1 MNRGKYIVLEGPEGV
16 GKTTQLQEL
25 ASRLQSAGLPVRL
38 LREPDS
44 QSDLTARAIRQLT
57 QDPRYPMNTRTE
69 VLLYNA
75 ARSQSLEVIKKSVEQ
90 GIICLVD
97 RNYLTTLALQ
107 YYGRGDV
114 PDYQTINTIINFAVN
129 DVEPDLC
136 IVLDAPVPVL
146 RERTASRYHG
156 ERFDNLD
163 DAFLERVRAGY
174 LWEARQRNLPVVF
187 ATDNVNE
194 VGDNIWKLVSTEL
207 ADRSKHSQT
216 NNVASIKEV
225 LEQKQASP
233 FEPPIQE
240 SPMGKQSDEQ
250 AGTTG
255 PLVEKTE
262 NGYSITEAGK
272 LYLAES
278 VTNSEGNVYGFSEKL
293 SPVTIAAAMARLSRR
308 GDDMRIT
315 ILDEFAD
322 KVGKDEK
329 LLHRV
334 ITAYGD
340 DSVQQLT
347 GIHMVVE
354 NASNLLTKKLEWG
367 RLASYLEQ
375 STRYIYFDQRDSEG
389 KYRYH
394 VPEYLKPAVKQQ
406 YVATMDKIFDLYS
419 SMVRKLTDHVQAKST
434 VPEAE
439 RDGAWRGATR
449 AQACDAARP
458 VLPVA
463 TKSTVGIFASGQAIE
478 SLMMHLL
485 SDDLHEARD
494 VGQELLTEGRKVI
507 PMFLERADKP
517 ERGGAAIAYM
527 ANTRHAVKDLAKKH
541 LPDNYATSQ
550 EQPVN
555 LVDYWPKNELLLV
568 PDMLYEHSNLPLE
581 QLQTEVN
588 NWSYSKKTE
597 VFKAYM
603 GERLN
608 RRHKP
613 GRAMEKAHYSWDLVC
628 DYGIFRDLQRHR
640 MVDDLEWQELTP
652 RYGYEVPALVEE
664 AGQTDIF
671 QQCFDLSLE
680 LYSLL
685 QSEGYALE
693 AQYATLLG
701 HRMRWKIT
709 FNAREAFHFIELR
722 TSPQGHPGY
731 RKLAQQM
738 YEKLAEVH
746 PITGEAMKFVNHGED
761 EELTRLA
768 AEKYTQFKLEQFDDK
783 PAEKPQP

>member
-240 SPMGKQSDEQ
+240 SQIGKQSDEQ

-394 VPEYLKPAVKQQ
+394 VPEHLKPAVKQQ